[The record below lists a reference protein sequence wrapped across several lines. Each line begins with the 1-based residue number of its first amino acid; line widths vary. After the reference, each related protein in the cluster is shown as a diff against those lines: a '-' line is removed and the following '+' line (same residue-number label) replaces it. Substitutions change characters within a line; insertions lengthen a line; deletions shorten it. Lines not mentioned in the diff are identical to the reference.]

1 MRLRVVLVE
10 PEGKVNVGFVARTC
24 VNFGVDEL
32 YLVSPKAEIDEE
44 ALRYAAKARGFLEG
58 ASIVDSLDEAL
69 EGVDVS
75 VCTTSRHGQ
84 RHDVLR
90 HTITAEELARRM
102 HRWSSMA
109 IVFGRESTGLTRSE
123 LAKCH
128 LAVTIPASPEYPV
141 LNLSHAVAVV
151 LYELWKARSG
161 ATTAFYEAA
170 DAETIGLVEK
180 YVSRLVQLLGIP
192 EPKRTLVPLS
202 VRRILYQAAPSKAEA
217 LNFLY
222 LVRKCIS
229 GVEGCREE

>member
-1 MRLRVVLVE
+1 MRLRVILVE

-32 YLVSPKAEIDEE
+32 YLVNPRIEVDEE
-44 ALRYAAKARGFLEG
+44 ALRYAARARDFLED
-58 ASIVDSLDEAL
+58 APIVGSLDEAL
-69 EGVDVS
+69 EGVSVS
-75 VCTTSRHGQ
+75 VCTTSRSGQ

-102 HRWSSMA
+102 HRWSSIA
-109 IVFGRESTGLTRSE
+109 LVFGRESTGLTRAE

-141 LNLSHAVAVV
+141 LNLSHAVAVI

-161 ATTAFYEAA
+161 VAKAFYETA
-170 DAETIGLVEK
+170 DTETLNLVEN

-202 VRRILYQAAPSKAEA
+202 VRRILYQATPSKAEA

-229 GVEGCREE
+229 SVEGCRRG

>member
-32 YLVSPKAEIDEE
+32 YLVNPKAEIDEE
-44 ALRYAAKARGFLEG
+44 ALRYAAKAKGFLED
-58 ASIVDSLDEAL
+58 ASIVGSLDEAL
-69 EGVDVS
+69 EGVGVS
-75 VCTTSRHGQ
+75 VCTTSRSGQ

-109 IVFGRESTGLTRSE
+109 LVFGRESTGLTRAE

-128 LAVTIPASPEYPV
+128 LAVTIPANPEYPV
-141 LNLSHAVAVV
+141 LNLSHAVAVI

-161 ATTAFYEAA
+161 VATAFYETA
-170 DAETIGLVEK
+170 DTETLRLVEK
-180 YVSRLVQLLGIP
+180 YVSRLIQLLGIP

-229 GVEGCREE
+229 SVEGCRKD

>member
-32 YLVSPKAEIDEE
+32 YLVNPKAEIDEE
-44 ALRYAAKARGFLEG
+44 TLRYAAKAKGFLED

-69 EGVDVS
+69 EGVEVS
-75 VCTTSRHGQ
+75 VCTTSRSGQ

-109 IVFGRESTGLTRSE
+109 LVFGRESTGLTRAE

-128 LAVTIPASPEYPV
+128 LAVTIPANPEYPV
-141 LNLSHAVAVV
+141 LNLSHAVAVI

-161 ATTAFYEAA
+161 VTTAFYEMA
-170 DAETIGLVEK
+170 DTETLRLVEK
-180 YVSRLVQLLGIP
+180 YVSRLIQLLGIP

-229 GVEGCREE
+229 SVEGCRED